1 MRKAL
6 SVLSAGLFL
15 LSVSAWAQSNACDL
29 NGDGKVDASD
39 VQSAINMSLGL
50 SGCSANIYGANVC
63 NVVMVQR
70 VINASLGGAC
80 VTGTGA
86 VAHSVSLNW
95 TASTS
100 SGVTG
105 YKVYRGTASGGP
117 YSLLTTVG
125 TTTSATDGSVTSG
138 QTYYYVLTAVAGGVE
153 SSYSNQAQAAIP
165 TP

>member
-6 SVLSAGLFL
+6 HVLSAGLFL
-15 LSVSAWAQSNACDL
+15 LSVSASAQSNACDL

-50 SGCSANIYGANVC
+50 SGCTANVYGAGVC
-63 NVVMVQR
+63 NVVVVQR

-80 VTGTGA
+80 VTGTGTI
-86 VAHSVSLNW
+86 AHSVSLNW
-95 TASTS
+95 AASPS

-105 YKVYRGTASGGP
+105 YKVYRGTSSGGP
-117 YSLLTTVG
+117 YSLVTSVG
-125 TTTSATDGSVTSG
+125 TTTSATDSGVTSG
-138 QTYYYVLTAVAGGVE
+138 QTYYYVLTAVAGSAE
-153 SSYSNQAQAAIP
+153 SSYSNQAQAVVP